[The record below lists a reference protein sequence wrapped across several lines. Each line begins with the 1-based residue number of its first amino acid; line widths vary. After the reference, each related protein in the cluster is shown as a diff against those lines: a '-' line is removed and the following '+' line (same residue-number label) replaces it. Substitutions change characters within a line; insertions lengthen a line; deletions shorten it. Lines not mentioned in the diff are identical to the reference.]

1 VTQAPSSL
9 PARRAQ
15 TEAYLALHHVHGEIR
30 ARAAAGFVAV
40 GLDGITPAQA
50 DALMVLFQHRAPMT
64 ARQLARELG
73 LSEVT
78 VGRFVKA
85 LEVGGWVERSPDP
98 NDARARLLSP
108 TPQAYDALPRFIEVS
123 NQVLDGAFVGF
134 TDDEVAAFAGLV
146 RRVRENLAE

>member
-1 VTQAPSSL
+1 MPKASNPRTVRL
-9 PARRAQ
+9 DQ
-15 TEAYLALHHVHGEIR
+15 TEAYLGLHRVHGEIR
-30 ARAAAGFVAV
+30 GRAAAGLQAV

-50 DALMVLFQHRAPMT
+50 DALMVLFQRRAPMT

-85 LEVGGWVERSPDP
+85 LEAGGWVERSPDP
-98 NDARARLLSP
+98 SDARARLLSP
-108 TPQAYDALPRFIEVS
+108 TPQAYGALPRFIEVS

-134 TDDEVAAFAGLV
+134 TDDEVAAFVGLV